1 MKADTSILDRLYA
14 MEGGPEICRDIYAD
28 WADNYDSDTIDGMGY
43 VGPALVAEALSERIS
58 PAARILDAGCGT
70 GLAGE
75 QLAARGFMRVDG
87 IDVSPDML
95 RVARGKNV
103 YRSLSVADLTAPIDL
118 ADDSYDGAV
127 CVGVFTNGHVG
138 PSAFDELARVVRP
151 GGTIVATVHEN
162 VWDSEGYGGH
172 LEALADRGAATIIA
186 AAVAPYHLKEN
197 YSCRLCVLQAG

>member
-14 MEGGPEICRDIYAD
+14 MEGGPETCRDIYAD
-28 WADNYDSDTIDGMGY
+28 WANDYDRDTLDGMGY
-43 VGPALVAEALSERIS
+43 VGPSLVAEALAERIS
-58 PAARILDAGCGT
+58 SGARILDAGCGT

-87 IDVSPDML
+87 IDVSPEML

-103 YRSLSVADLTAPIDL
+103 YRSLRVADLTAPIEL
-118 ADDSYDGAV
+118 PDDSYDAAV

-138 PSAFDELARVVRP
+138 PSALDKLARVVRP

-162 VWDSEGYGGH
+162 VWDVDGYAEH
-172 LEALADRGAATIIA
+172 LERLAETGAASIVA

-197 YSCRLCVLQAG
+197 YNCRLCVLQAA

>member
-1 MKADTSILDRLYA
+1 MKTDTSILDRLYA
-14 MEGGPEICRDIYAD
+14 MEGGPEVCRDIYAD
-28 WADNYDSDTIDGMGY
+28 WAKNYDSDTVDGMGY
-43 VGPALVAEALSERIS
+43 VGPALVAEALFERVS

-75 QLAARGFMRVDG
+75 QLAARGFLRVDG

-103 YRSLSVADLTAPIDL
+103 YRSLREADLTAPIDL
-118 ADDSYDGAV
+118 PDNSYDGAV

-138 PSAFDELARVVRP
+138 PAAFDELARVVRP

-162 VWDSEGYGGH
+162 VWQAEGYPAH
-172 LEALADRGAATIIA
+172 LEALAESGAATVIA

-197 YSCRLCVLQAG
+197 YSCRLCVLEAA

>member
-1 MKADTSILDRLYA
+1 MSSDTSILDRLYA

-28 WADNYDSDTIDGMGY
+28 WANNYDSDTVDGMGY
-43 VGPALVAEALSERIS
+43 VGPALVAEALFERVS

-75 QLAARGFMRVDG
+75 QLAARGFLRVDG

-103 YRSLSVADLTAPIDL
+103 YRSLREADLTRPIDL
-118 ADDSYDGAV
+118 PDDLYDGAV

-138 PSAFDELARVVRP
+138 PAAFDELARVVRP

-162 VWDSEGYGGH
+162 VWQTEGYPEH
-172 LEALADRGAATIIA
+172 LETLAETGAATVLA
-186 AAVAPYHLKEN
+186 TAVAPYHLKEN
-197 YSCRLCVLQAG
+197 YNCRLCILQAA